1 MEQQQHGFSDS
12 TPRAGSD
19 RLQKSSK
26 SFSYCITMYVHK
38 SITPKSMGP
47 VISTL
52 FKSQEKFVL
61 IGGRLRNNS
70 DQSEFVL
77 RIFKLYFCTFQKNEI
92 SFSNFFFR
100 FCNHLLSKQL
110 FFNK

>member
-1 MEQQQHGFSDS
+1 
-12 TPRAGSD
+12 
-19 RLQKSSK
+19 
-26 SFSYCITMYVHK
+26 
-38 SITPKSMGP
+38 MGP

-70 DQSEFVL
+70 DQSEYVL

-92 SFSNFFFR
+92 SFSNFSFDFVTIYYQSNY
-100 FCNHLLSKQL
+100 FLINNHLL
-110 FFNK
+110 